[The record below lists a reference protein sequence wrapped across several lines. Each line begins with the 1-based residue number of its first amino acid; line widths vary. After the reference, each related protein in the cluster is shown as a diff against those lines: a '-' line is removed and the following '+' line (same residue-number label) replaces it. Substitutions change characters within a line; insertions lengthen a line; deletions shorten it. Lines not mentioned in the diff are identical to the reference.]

1 MEPFTHALSSLALA
15 RAGQRRLPRFG
26 ITMMVASGIAPDL
39 DYASYLGG
47 AGAFLRWHRAVL
59 HSVLGSGLMVCAIA
73 GVFLL
78 LDRRIPLK
86 RSKAGTG
93 LLPFRFGPALAV
105 CALGAAGHLL
115 LDLVSGVGVQLLWP
129 FRVHWYG
136 RDLATNFDPW
146 VLALLVVGL
155 LLPLLFKLVN
165 EEVTSGQKRRSGAP
179 SAIVTL
185 VLLAAYFGLR
195 AQWRGEAVDLLLSRE
210 YHGRVALAGYAF
222 PETFSPLN
230 WRGIVV
236 TEDTLEEVEVS
247 PTRAEEFDSNGS
259 VTRYKP
265 QDSPALEIVEKS
277 AAAAMFLE
285 YARVPIASV
294 RRIEDDYRVDV
305 RDARFPEED
314 DEAANVILRVDLSSN
329 LEMRREELLFAFF
342 ANR

>member
-1 MEPFTHALSSLALA
+1 
-15 RAGQRRLPRFG
+15 
-26 ITMMVASGIAPDL
+26 MMVVSGIAPDL

-59 HSVLGSGLMVCAIA
+59 HSVLGSGLMVGAIA
-73 GVFLL
+73 GAFLL
-78 LDRRIPLK
+78 LNRRIP
-86 RSKAGTG
+86 SKK
-93 LLPFRFGPALAV
+93 PFRFGLALAV

-115 LDLVSGVGVQLLWP
+115 LDFVSGVGVQFLWP
-129 FRVHWYG
+129 FRVRWYG

-146 VLALLVVGL
+146 VLVLLVVGL

-165 EEVTSGQKRRSGAP
+165 EEVTSGRKRRSGAP

-185 VLLAAYFGLR
+185 ALLAAYFGLR

-222 PETFSPLN
+222 PEVSSPLN

-236 TEDTLEEVEVS
+236 TDDTVEEMEVS
-247 PTRAEEFDSNGS
+247 PTRAEEFDSNSS

-265 QDSPALEIVEKS
+265 QDSPALEIAEKS
-277 AAAAMFLE
+277 AAAAKFLE

-294 RRIEDDYRVDV
+294 RRVEGDYRVDV

-329 LEMRREELLFAFF
+329 LELRREELLFAS
-342 ANR
+342 ASR